1 MSRPASR
8 CHGIC
13 ITEVLPAEV
22 IRSFDAK
29 DFDAPDLSRTG
40 SKMASFALDEYK
52 PLCAEDPSLGR
63 IAVLPWDRDIFGF
76 AVADYRPP
84 SAAQLGRNIEGA
96 VKAITAWSKDHGA
109 ELISASVAA
118 GDGRLMSLMGAL
130 GFRFVDYSLTV
141 GANLQRK
148 ALPETRLA
156 VRRVL
161 PDDWDD
167 VERIAASA
175 FDHGRYHADPRF
187 PRAMADLRYRRW
199 MERALRDEDAAV
211 RVYVIGAP
219 RAVRGFFHVELKGG
233 VADLRLGAVDRA
245 DETGLAGF
253 YLYTGTLSALKEAG
267 GKKATAKISAGN
279 TAVMNIYA
287 ALGFTFSHPEAVLHW
302 HAPGSS
308 HLRGPES

>member
-1 MSRPASR
+1 MK
-8 CHGIC
+8 
-13 ITEVLPAEV
+13 VLK
-22 IRSFDAK
+22 SFDAK
-29 DFDAPDLSRTG
+29 GFDAPDLARAG

-63 IAVLPWDRDIFGF
+63 VAVLPWDRDIFGF

-84 SAAQLGRNIEGA
+84 PAAQLGRNIEAA
-96 VKAITAWSKDHGA
+96 VKAIAAWAKDYGA
-109 ELISASVAA
+109 ELISSSVAA
-118 GDGRLMSLMGAL
+118 DDGRLMSLMGPL

-148 ALPETRLA
+148 TLPEIRLG
-156 VRRVL
+156 VRQAL

-167 VERIAASA
+167 VERIAESA
-175 FDHGRYHADPRF
+175 FDHGRYHADPCF

-199 MERALRDEDAAV
+199 MEKALRGEDAAV
-211 RVYVIGAP
+211 RVYVIGSP
-219 RAVRGFFHVELKGG
+219 GAVRGFFHVELKGG

-253 YLYTGTLSALKEAG
+253 YLYAGTLSALKKAG
-267 GKKATAKISAGN
+267 VKKATAKISAGN

-302 HAPGSS
+302 HAPGSR
-308 HLRGPES
+308 HLCGPES

>member
-1 MSRPASR
+1 
-8 CHGIC
+8 
-13 ITEVLPAEV
+13 
-22 IRSFDAK
+22 
-29 DFDAPDLSRTG
+29 
-40 SKMASFALDEYK
+40 MASFPLHEYT
-52 PLCAEDPSLGR
+52 PLCAEYPSLGR

-84 SAAQLGRNIEGA
+84 PAAQIGQNIEAAAKA
-96 VKAITAWSKDHGA
+96 VAAWAKDHGA

-118 GDGRLMSLMGAL
+118 GDGRLIVLMEAL
-130 GFRFVDYSLTV
+130 GFRYVDYSLTA

-156 VRRVL
+156 VRRAL
-161 PDDWDD
+161 PDDRDD

-175 FDHGRYHADPRF
+175 FDHGRYHADARF

-219 RAVRGFFHVELKGG
+219 REVRGFFHVELKGA

-253 YLYTGTLSALKEAG
+253 YLYSGTLSALKEAG
-267 GKKATAKISAGN
+267 VKKATAKISAGN

-287 ALGFTFSHPEAVLHW
+287 ALGFAFSHPEAVMHW
-302 HAPGSS
+302 HAPGSI
-308 HLRGPES
+308 HLCGPES